1 MLKRFPAVQ
10 SSGECN
16 SKWDE
21 IGVNCMRSSHMT
33 CRSHNVSDSAKGKK
47 KFSLN
52 INWCVYEYFNRLFE
66 MNLVTLRYDLLLF
79 CPYAVIALMTLLW
92 KLLIQIHVFGH

>member
-1 MLKRFPAVQ
+1 MLKKFQQFNPLMSVTL
-10 SSGECN
+10 
-16 SKWDE
+16 KWDE
-21 IGVNCMRSSHMT
+21 IGVHYMRSSHMT
-33 CRSHNVSDSAKGKK
+33 CLCHNVFNSAEGK
-47 KFSLN
+47 FCFGLN